1 MKKRKLKG
9 GSLTYAVVFSLIVSV
24 FCMTL
29 VLLFYYSSQSVNEY
43 TDVFRAQINAKS
55 GINLLLSNQQII
67 DSPEKKTIDL
77 YGNGTDSVELERN
90 YWGAFDLITATSIQQ
105 DYRFGLSALTGL
117 KSISDS
123 GMIAIYLSDLNNP
136 LKIAGETIIKGNC
149 YLPAGTIKAG
159 NMNGESFIGD
169 KLVDG
174 VIKKSSSQGMDFNKD
189 FMAYLIKQFTLDTMK
204 LYSDSVINIDQFPLK
219 DSLVN
224 NFTNRPV
231 TIYSKGEIILSNIY
245 LYGKIK
251 ILSEIGVIIK
261 SSSQIKD
268 AIVFAP
274 DVEIENGFTGNLQA
288 FATDSIS
295 IGEKCNLKYPS
306 VLGVVRTVSSKTNSS
321 IKIQEDSNFAGE
333 IFGIQETT
341 DLAKHVF
348 ISLSENTKVI
358 GRVYSCDLLETK
370 GKVYGS
376 IICNKIL
383 YTNSSSVYEN
393 HLYNAVIDITK
404 LPASFV
410 GTSVLKFNS
419 QKGIVKWL

>member
-1 MKKRKLKG
+1 MKKLNLKG
-9 GSLTYAVVFSLIVSV
+9 GSLTYAVVFSLIVSI

-29 VLLFYYSSQSVNEY
+29 VLLFYYSSQSVSEY
-43 TDVFRAQINAKS
+43 TDIFRAQLNAKS
-55 GINLLLSNQQII
+55 GINLLLSDQQIVA
-67 DSPEKKTIDL
+67 SPEKKTIDL

-90 YWGAFDLITATSIQQ
+90 YWGAFDLVTATSIQQ
-105 DYRFGLSALTGL
+105 NYRFGLSALTGL

-123 GMIAIYLSDLNNP
+123 GDIAIYLSDLNNP
-136 LKIAGETIIKGNC
+136 LKIAGETVIKGNC
-149 YLPAGTIKAG
+149 YLPEGTIKAG

-174 VIKKSSSQGMDFNKD
+174 VIRKSSSQGMDFNRD
-189 FMAYLIKQFTLDTMK
+189 FMGYLIKQFTLDTMK
-204 LYSDSVINIDQFPLK
+204 LNSDSVINIDQFPLK
-219 DSLVN
+219 DSVVN
-224 NFTNRPV
+224 SFTNRPI
-231 TIYSKGEIILSNIY
+231 TIYSKGEIILSNVY
-245 LYGKIK
+245 LCGKIK
-251 ILSEIGVIIK
+251 VLSELGVIIK

-268 AIVFAP
+268 VIVFAP
-274 DVEIENGFTGNLQA
+274 DIEIEDGFTGALQA

-295 IGEKCNLKYPS
+295 VGEKCNLAYPS
-306 VLGVVRTVSSKTNSS
+306 VLGVVRTVASKTNSS
-321 IKIQEDSNFAGE
+321 IKIHENSNFAGE
-333 IFGIQETT
+333 IFGIQETA

-348 ISLSENTKVI
+348 ISLSADTKVI

-393 HLYNAVIDITK
+393 HLYKAVIDITK
-404 LPASFV
+404 LPDAFV

-419 QKGIVKWL
+419 RKGIVKWL